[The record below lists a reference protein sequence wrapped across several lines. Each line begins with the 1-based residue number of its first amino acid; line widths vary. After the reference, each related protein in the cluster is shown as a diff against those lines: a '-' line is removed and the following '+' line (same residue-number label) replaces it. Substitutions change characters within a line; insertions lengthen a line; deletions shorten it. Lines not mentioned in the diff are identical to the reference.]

1 MIWINDSLV
10 SKQFYKW
17 NGVLMIIAL
26 IISFSIVEQ
35 KKQGN
40 SEKRSFFELALAKK
54 YLHLIIID
62 DR

>member
-1 MIWINDSLV
+1 ML
-10 SKQFYKW
+10 
-17 NGVLMIIAL
+17 IIFAL

-35 KKQGN
+35 KKQGD

-54 YLHLIIID
+54 DLHLIIID